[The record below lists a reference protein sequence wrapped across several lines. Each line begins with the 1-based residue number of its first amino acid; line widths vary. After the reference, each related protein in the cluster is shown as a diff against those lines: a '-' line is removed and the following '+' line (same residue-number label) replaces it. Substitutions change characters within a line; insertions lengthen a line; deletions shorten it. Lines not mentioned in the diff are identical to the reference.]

1 MSMRHGHTG
10 SFWPSRQ
17 QELLLRVAL
26 LENEGSE
33 QAWSE
38 LTPQLDIQ
46 RLEAGSTVL
55 LPLLY
60 ERLRDKRAAEP
71 FRPRLKGVY
80 RYVWYR
86 NQVAMKAL
94 LEMLAALRG
103 AGIES
108 IVFGGAALVA
118 RYYRSLGVRPIDE
131 AAVLVRPGQR
141 QAATTVLMEAGWAA
155 IADRSGRSQRLG
167 PAGARDGRMAA
178 LHWQLPVEF
187 EPTGHQQSEEEI
199 WGDADASEVQGA
211 PTLTLD
217 PSDELLLTCV
227 GGARSSSTSN
237 VQWIPDAITI
247 LRVSGPDIDWE
258 ALIGRALRRRR
269 TLPLLEALQY
279 LTEALHAPIPEW
291 VLKKL
296 EATSL
301 TRRERLAQRISGRG
315 GRILGNLPTM
325 VGAHVIAS
333 QDQSVLRAV
342 LTLPNFVRGEW
353 GVDRV
358 SQLPAAAARR
368 SAAVVSG
375 ARAQRRTRRLAQRQ
389 SSASSSGT

>member
-1 MSMRHGHTG
+1 MPARRGRAG

-26 LENEGSE
+26 LEDE
-33 QAWSE
+33 QAERAWSE

-60 ERLRDKRAAEP
+60 ERLRDKPTTEP
-71 FRPRLKGVY
+71 FLPRLKGVY

-94 LEMLAALRG
+94 LEMLALLRG
-103 AGIES
+103 AGIEA

-131 AAVLVRPGQR
+131 AAVLVRPHQR
-141 QAATTVLMEAGWAA
+141 QDATTVLMQAGWSLTR
-155 IADRSGRSQRLG
+155 DSGRSDRLQ
-167 PAGARDGRMAA
+167 PADARDGRMAD

-187 EPTGHQQSEEEI
+187 EPVSHQQFEEEV
-199 WGDADASEVQGA
+199 WRDADASDLQGT

-227 GGARSSSTSN
+227 GGVRSSSTSN
-237 VQWIPDAITI
+237 VQWIPDAMTI
-247 LRVSGPDIDWE
+247 LRVSGSDIDWDT
-258 ALIGRALRRRR
+258 LIGKAVRRRR
-269 TLPLLEALQY
+269 TLPLLEALRY
-279 LTEALHAPIPEW
+279 LTEALYAPIPQS

-296 EATSL
+296 ELTPV
-301 TRRERLAQRISGRG
+301 TRRERVAQRISGRG
-315 GRILGNLPTM
+315 GVILGNLPTT
-325 VGAHVIAS
+325 VGAHVVAS
-333 QDQSVLRAV
+333 QDESALRTV
-342 LTLPNFVRGEW
+342 LTLPNFVRAEW

-358 SQLPAAAARR
+358 SQLPLAALRR
-368 SAAVVSG
+368 SAAAVSG
-375 ARAQRRTRRLAQRQ
+375 MRARRHTRRLAQRQ
-389 SSASSSGT
+389 SSASSSGS

>member
-1 MSMRHGHTG
+1 MRRGRVG

-26 LENEGSE
+26 LENEHGE
-33 QAWSE
+33 RAWSE

-46 RLEAGSTVL
+46 RLDAGSTVL

-60 ERLRDKRAAEP
+60 ERLRDNGAADP
-71 FRPRLKGVY
+71 FLPRLKGVY

-94 LEMLAALRG
+94 LEMLEALGG
-103 AGIES
+103 AGIET
-108 IVFGGAALVA
+108 IMFGGAALVT
-118 RYYRSLGVRPIDE
+118 RYYRGLGVRPID
-131 AAVLVRPGQR
+131 APAVLVRPGQR
-141 QAATTVLMEAGWAA
+141 QDAMTVLMQAGWT
-155 IADRSGRSQRLG
+155 IAGGSGRSQLLQ
-167 PAGARDGRMAA
+167 PAEARDGRIAA
-178 LHWQLPVEF
+178 LHRRLPVEF
-187 EPTGHQQSEEEI
+187 EPVSDHESEEEV
-199 WGDADASEVQGA
+199 WRDADASDVQGA
-211 PTLTLD
+211 LTLTLN

-227 GGARSSSTSN
+227 GGTRSTSTSN
-237 VQWIPDAITI
+237 VQWIPDAMTI
-247 LRVSGPDIDWE
+247 LRVSGSDIDWE
-258 ALIGRALRRRR
+258 KLIGKSVRRRR

-291 VLKKL
+291 ALKKL
-296 EATSL
+296 EATAV

-315 GRILGNLPTM
+315 GRILGNLPTT
-325 VGAHVIAS
+325 VGAHVVSS

-342 LTLPNFVRGEW
+342 LTLPNFVRAEW

-368 SAAVVSG
+368 SATAVSEAK
-375 ARAQRRTRRLAQRQ
+375 ARRRTRRLAQRQ